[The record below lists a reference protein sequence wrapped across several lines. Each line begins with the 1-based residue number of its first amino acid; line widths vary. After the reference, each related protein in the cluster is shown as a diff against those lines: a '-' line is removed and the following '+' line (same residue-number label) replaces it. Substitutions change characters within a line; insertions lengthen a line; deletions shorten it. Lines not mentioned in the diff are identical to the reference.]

1 MKAIFLDIDGVLQPK
16 NSKGRFEH
24 IKEVPSLAKELTQKL
39 GNGFDYY
46 KALGDNSGMRGIV
59 PYFDY
64 DIAAVYWDWNPDAV
78 RLLHQVIDE
87 TGAKIVLSTD
97 WRERGNEV
105 MKALLD
111 IHDFGKYLYGST
123 YFTANFAAQ
132 NIKEKFDYNELSQ
145 MHDDWGKQMR
155 KLCNS
160 FEEIYPPEGS
170 GWGQRS
176 FDFRSAEIWEYLD
189 RHQEIT
195 DYVVIDDS
203 DLRIGLK
210 NHFVLSHDGYMQEKE
225 AEAMIQALSLNDGPY
240 YIPQEFKDEDFIAWR
255 EKWIYNSCYYY

>member
-16 NSKGRFEH
+16 NSQVRFEH
-24 IKEVPSLAKELTQKL
+24 IKEVPSLAKELTAKL
-39 GNGFDYY
+39 DNGFDYY
-46 KALGDNSGMRGIV
+46 EALGDCGIRGLV
-59 PYFDY
+59 PNFDY

-78 RLLHQVIDE
+78 SFLHQVIEE

-111 IHDFGKYLYGST
+111 IHDLGKYLYGST
-123 YFTANFAAQ
+123 YFTAEFAAE
-132 NIKEKFDYNELSQ
+132 NIKKEFDYEELSQ
-145 MHDDWGKQMR
+145 MHQDWAKQMR
-155 KLCNS
+155 KLCDA
-160 FEEIYPPEGS
+160 FGQIYPTEGS

-195 DYVVIDDS
+195 DYVVIDDR
-203 DLRIGLK
+203 DLRIGLEK
-210 NHFVLSHDGYMQEKE
+210 HFVLSKDGYIHEKE
-225 AEAMIQALSLNDGPY
+225 AEAMLQALSLADGPY
-240 YIPQEFKDEDFIAWR
+240 SLPEEFKDEEFVAWR
-255 EKWIYNSCYYY
+255 EKWIFKSSYYN